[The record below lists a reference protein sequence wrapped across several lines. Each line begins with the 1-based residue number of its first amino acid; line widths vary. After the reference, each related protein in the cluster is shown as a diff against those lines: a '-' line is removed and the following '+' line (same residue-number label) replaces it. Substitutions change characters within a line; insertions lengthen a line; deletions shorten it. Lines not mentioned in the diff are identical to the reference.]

1 MTNDQREFDVIV
13 WGASGFTGRLVAE
26 YLAENYGVGGN
37 VKWAMAGRNAGKL
50 GEVAEAVGAGGVPL
64 ITGDADDPKSLGEM
78 ARRTKAIITTVGPY
92 QKYGE
97 PLVAACAAAGTDY
110 VDLSGEPPFM
120 RAMID
125 QYSDEAQESGARI
138 VHSCG
143 FDSIPFDLGVYYVQK
158 LAKEEFG
165 APAREVKGR
174 VLAMRGGASG
184 GTIASALAT
193 IENISD
199 PQVRRVMSDIY
210 SLAPDNDAK
219 RPRQPDGNR
228 PRYDRDTKKWVAPF
242 VMAAINARNV
252 HRSNM
257 LMDYAYGEDFR
268 YSEMMAAPNAPAAFA
283 IAGGTGGFAGALLF
297 PPTRTLLKNT
307 VLPKPGDGPAKRQRE
322 SGFYKVLFIAKN
334 EKGEI
339 VKAMVK
345 GDRDP
350 GYGSTSKLIA
360 ESALCLTFD
369 VSRDET
375 SGGVWTPAA
384 AMGDKLIE
392 RLQKN
397 AGLTFEEV

>member
-1 MTNDQREFDVIV
+1 MTNQREFDVIV

-26 YLAENYGVGGN
+26 YLNERYGVTGD
-37 VKWAMAGRNAGKL
+37 VRWAMAGRNGEKLAKIAEEIGAAG
-50 GEVAEAVGAGGVPL
+50 VSIV
-64 ITGDADDPKSLGEM
+64 TGDADDPKSLGEM

-120 RAMID
+120 RRMID
-125 QYSDEAQESGARI
+125 QYSDEAREFGARI

-158 LAKEEFG
+158 LALEKFG
-165 APAREVKGR
+165 APAPEVKGR

-193 IENISD
+193 IENIGD

-210 SLAPDNDAK
+210 SLAPDDDAK

-228 PRYDRDTKKWVAPF
+228 PHYDRDAKKWVAPF
-242 VMAAINARNV
+242 VMAAINTRNV

-257 LMDYAYGEDFR
+257 LMDYPYGEDFR

-297 PPTRTLLKNT
+297 PPTRALLKNT
-307 VLPKPGDGPAKRQRE
+307 VLPEPGDGPNKRQRE
-322 SGFYKVLFIAKN
+322 SGFYKILFVAKT
-334 EKGEI
+334 EDGEA
-339 VKAMVK
+339 VKAIVK

-350 GYGSTSKLIA
+350 GYGSTSKMIA
-360 ESALCLTFD
+360 ESALCLAFD
-369 VSRDET
+369 VSREET
-375 SGGVWTPAA
+375 PGGVWTAAA
-384 AMGDKLIE
+384 AMGEKLIA
-392 RLQKN
+392 RLEEN
-397 AGLTFEEV
+397 AGLSFEEA